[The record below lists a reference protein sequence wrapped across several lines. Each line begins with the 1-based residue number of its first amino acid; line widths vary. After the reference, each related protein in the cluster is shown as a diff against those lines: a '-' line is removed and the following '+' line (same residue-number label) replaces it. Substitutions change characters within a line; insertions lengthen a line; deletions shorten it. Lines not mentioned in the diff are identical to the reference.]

1 MWNLLEQ
8 HPPSP
13 LQELADP
20 RWQAAGVRLWV
31 KRDDLLAPEPG
42 DPFCG
47 NKWRKLKYNL
57 LAARAEGA
65 QSLLSFGGA
74 FSNHL
79 AALAS
84 AGRQLGFRTI
94 GVVRGEP
101 VDNPTLSRAKA
112 NGMELVFVSRSRF
125 RALSADTRYWVARY
139 PDARYLPEGGS
150 NALALPGCAELA
162 QEVHSQMEGRPYTL
176 ALACGT
182 GGTLAGVAAGISRM
196 PEPRPQLLG
205 ISALKGDFLAAEIA
219 ALMDSAPNY
228 GPYWPHWQVLA
239 DFHHGGYAKTSPA
252 LEAFIDEMEAAHG
265 LVLEP
270 IYTGKLFFALFQW
283 LAAGRF
289 APGSSVVAIHTGG
302 LQGKASKK
310 S

>member
-13 LQELADP
+13 LHELPDP

-31 KRDDLLAPEPG
+31 KRDDLLAPAPA

-57 LAARAEGA
+57 IAARAEGA
-65 QSLLSFGGA
+65 HSLLSFGGA

-84 AGRQLGFRTI
+84 AGRRLGFRTI

-101 VDNPTLSRAKA
+101 VDNPTLSRARA
-112 NGMELVFVSRSRF
+112 DGMELVFVPRSQF
-125 RALSADTRYWVARY
+125 RALSRDPRYWAERY
-139 PDARYLPEGGS
+139 PGARYLPEGGS

-162 QEVHSQMEGRPYTL
+162 LETHSQMEGRPYTL

-182 GGTLAGVAAGISRM
+182 GGTLAGVAAGIRQA
-196 PEPRPQLLG
+196 PEPRPRILG
-205 ISALKGDFLAAEIA
+205 VSALKGSFLTTEIA
-219 ALMDSAPNY
+219 ALMQAAPQQ
-228 GPYWPHWQVLA
+228 GPYWPHWQVID

-252 LEAFIDEMEAAHG
+252 LAAFIDEMEAAHA

-270 IYTGKLFFALFQW
+270 VYTGKLFFALFQW

-302 LQGKASKK
+302 LQGKAAKAY
-310 S
+310 